1 MKKKKIKNRH
11 NKRRKK
17 KQLVNALMKKEKK
30 LLNALMKK
38 EKKLLNA
45 LMKKEKK
52 LLNAYQ
58 GPSNKQCKSP
68 QEMLFLLNTRQLL
81 TKINRLFQ
89 ILHNYWH
96 KSSHPEGKKK
106 KKKKKPLA
114 TKK

>member
-1 MKKKKIKNRH
+1 MKK
-11 NKRRKK
+11 
-17 KQLVNALMKKEKK
+17 AKK
-30 LLNALMKK
+30 LW
-38 EKKLLNA
+38 NA

-68 QEMLFLLNTRQLL
+68 QEMLIVLNTRQLL

-106 KKKKKPLA
+106 KEKKPLV